1 MKKFI
6 LVRRDTMEIVSPEEF
21 DSFDEARIERHK
33 MEIANP
39 DIIIDIMITDKCEHP
54 SNDKE
59 YYKKIYDARVAAKAK
74 LPQSREEF
82 EERKQKVDKSMFE
95 TYGVQKAKD
104 ILSRPGCT
112 DGAISSRGFD
122 KKERR

>member
-6 LVRRDTMEIVSPEEF
+6 LVRRDTMKIVSPEEF

-39 DIIIDIMITDKCEHP
+39 GVIVDIMITNKCEHH

-59 YYKKIYDARVAAKAK
+59 YYKNVYDARVAAKAK
-74 LPQSREEF
+74 LLQS
-82 EERKQKVDKSMFE
+82 
-95 TYGVQKAKD
+95 
-104 ILSRPGCT
+104 I
-112 DGAISSRGFD
+112 
-122 KKERR
+122 